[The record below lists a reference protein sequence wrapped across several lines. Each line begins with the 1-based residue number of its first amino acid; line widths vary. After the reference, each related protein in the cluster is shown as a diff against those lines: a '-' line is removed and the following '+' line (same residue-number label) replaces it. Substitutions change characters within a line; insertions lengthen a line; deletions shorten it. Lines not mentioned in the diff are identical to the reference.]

1 MWVCG
6 NQSTMG
12 WLIYVWLK
20 IRWVLPIDFFFL
32 PGNLYNT
39 SKSTSAF
46 LLAINFWGFHF
57 CWEISFDLKKTSIN
71 FQVPMLVFETQN
83 IVDHQKGR
91 RQDLTRWS
99 VVILKQLGQM
109 ITNGTN
115 RKPLEIDYS
124 KYVEVT
130 GATKKEKNSDFPLY
144 WLFNRDPYHGL
155 LQSSTT

>member
-1 MWVCG
+1 
-6 NQSTMG
+6 
-12 WLIYVWLK
+12 
-20 IRWVLPIDFFFL
+20 
-32 PGNLYNT
+32 
-39 SKSTSAF
+39 
-46 LLAINFWGFHF
+46 
-57 CWEISFDLKKTSIN
+57 
-71 FQVPMLVFETQN
+71 MLVFETQN